1 MDRASFAYQN
11 VFSITITVK
20 IEQEWL
26 SEGFN
31 VITGEGGQKLK
42 EAVKRVCCG
51 LRSQLTSI
59 KGVGKNLNNLKKRFL
74 HCSVLCNT

>member
-42 EAVKRVCCG
+42 EAVKEFVVAWG
-51 LRSQLTSI
+51 HSLPAS
-59 KGVGKNLNNLKKRFL
+59 K
-74 HCSVLCNT
+74 VLENI

>member
-42 EAVKRVCCG
+42 EAVNPYQHQRCW
-51 LRSQLTSI
+51 
-59 KGVGKNLNNLKKRFL
+59 KKFK
-74 HCSVLCNT
+74 

>member
-31 VITGEGGQKLK
+31 VIAGEGGQKLK
-42 EAVKRVCCG
+42 EAVKESLLWPEVTAYQHQRCW
-51 LRSQLTSI
+51 
-59 KGVGKNLNNLKKRFL
+59 KKFK
-74 HCSVLCNT
+74 